1 MLTIMCYFYLEKKK
15 KVVYIF
21 LESMSPDS
29 VSR

>member
-1 MLTIMCYFYLEKKK
+1 MLAIMCYFYLEEKK